1 MNKLRAF
8 FVAVLLFFRPLPA
21 IAFLPQPEGF
31 TGIVLPYAAGVK
43 INGPYLGDP
52 DYDLSGTRGGKV
64 SISGEGR
71 TLTGRV
77 LNQSSGLDFQGSHF
91 SVITLMA
98 DGMLEYRSRD
108 ELVFRPYV
116 STGLSYAT
124 INMDALGREADDT
137 AMMLQFGAGVGIQLS
152 PVVTIDARYRYLH
165 PFDRRMRVEG
175 VPVGMDIGTHNLL
188 FGMKISF

>member
-1 MNKLRAF
+1 MAS
-8 FVAVLLFFRPLPA
+8 LPSM
-21 IAFLPQPEGF
+21 PQPEGF

-43 INGPYLGDP
+43 INGPYLGDA
-52 DYDLSGTRGGKV
+52 DYDLSGSRGGKV
-64 SISGEGR
+64 STSDEGR

-77 LNQSSGLDFQGSHF
+77 LNQSSGLDFQGSRF
-91 SVITLMA
+91 SVVTFMA

-108 ELVFRPYV
+108 DLVFRPYL

-124 INMDALGREADDT
+124 INMDALGRAADDA
-137 AMMLQFGAGVGIQLS
+137 AMMLQFGAGVGIELS
-152 PVVTIDARYRYLH
+152 PVVTFDARYRYLH